1 MNHESHNTTPVVPIT
16 LDEATS
22 LLLSHAF
29 SGAIGPTAGKGV
41 TYSLMA
47 EDTQFFTFSVA
58 LEGDD
63 AGKPID
69 RYRVVI
75 DRSSGRIRAAELIM
89 LTECQLADAVLSA
102 TTVSAMHFRHLDMAI
117 LKMGYNFGEFH
128 LLTK

>member
-1 MNHESHNTTPVVPIT
+1 MNLTIRTPVVPIT

-102 TTVSAMHFRHLDMAI
+102 TSHHLATFSRFTDGFTEYFVQGFRP
-117 LKMGYNFGEFH
+117 GEYRI
-128 LLTK
+128 